1 MYNFGDASIYKYS
14 IFHIVPANMEDVLY
28 RGTREEN
35 QRVVE
40 AMLKMKKLNIAE
52 LERARKDG

>member
-1 MYNFGDASIYKYS
+1 
-14 IFHIVPANMEDVLY
+14 MEDVLY

-40 AMLKMKKLNIAE
+40 AMLKMKKLDIAE
-52 LERARKDG
+52 LERARKNG